1 MEKQRLIVDY
11 KNITP
16 EQLQILTDKY
26 PEGFDQDDMIVY
38 KNSEG
43 KTVRTI
49 PLETET
55 TKYLFK
61 VSIEL
66 ERRAQ
71 AFLDDEDDQEEV
83 ADEDA
88 APEAD
93 AVEETEED

>member
-1 MEKQRLIVDY
+1 
-11 KNITP
+11 
-16 EQLQILTDKY
+16 
-26 PEGFDQDDMIVY
+26 MIVY

-49 PLETET
+49 PLETGT

>member
-1 MEKQRLIVDY
+1 
-11 KNITP
+11 
-16 EQLQILTDKY
+16 
-26 PEGFDQDDMIVY
+26 
-38 KNSEG
+38 
-43 KTVRTI
+43 
-49 PLETET
+49 
-55 TKYLFK
+55 
-61 VSIEL
+61 L

>member
-11 KNITP
+11 KNITA

-26 PEGFDQDDMIVY
+26 PEGFDPDDMIVY

-61 VSIEL
+61 ISVEL
-66 ERRAQ
+66 ERKAA
-71 AFLDDEDDQEEV
+71 AFLEDEDDQDDVSE
-83 ADEDA
+83 DDA
-88 APEAD
+88 APDAE
-93 AVEETEED
+93 AVEEDED